1 SYKRGIELI
10 LKQLRDQLASA
21 GVQPIRV
28 TGKMFDPNFHQAV
41 MREEST
47 VLPENEII
55 EEMQRGYTFKDRLLR
70 PSMVKVAVA
79 PAQILVEEPVA
90 PVEDAGN
97 ESEAVD

>member
-1 SYKRGIELI
+1 
-10 LKQLRDQLASA
+10 
-21 GVQPIRV
+21 
-28 TGKMFDPNFHQAV
+28 MFDPNFHQAV

-79 PAQILVEEPVA
+79 PAATAADEPEASAEVA
-90 PVEDAGN
+90 ETD
-97 ESEAVD
+97 SEAAE